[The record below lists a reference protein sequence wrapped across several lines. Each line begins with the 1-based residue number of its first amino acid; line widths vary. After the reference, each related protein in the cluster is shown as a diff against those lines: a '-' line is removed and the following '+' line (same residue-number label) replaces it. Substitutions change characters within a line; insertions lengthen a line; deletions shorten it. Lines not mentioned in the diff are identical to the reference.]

1 MLGRS
6 KSNGGGSMN
15 RICLGILALGL
26 TPLAATAQQAPA
38 AAPPASAPEVN
49 PISNGLRSLLAEE
62 SINTVAAVEEMPA
75 DKFDFRPTPQQNT
88 FGHLVVHMIR
98 ANYGLCALISGAKTP
113 PSPTLKDNDP
123 KDTLVPALKASFQ
136 FCTDSLAGIDDSHF
150 GEMVPFLNGKM
161 VSRGFMVVTASE
173 DYGDHYSTAAMY
185 LRLNGL
191 LPPTAQPKK

>member
-1 MLGRS
+1 M
-6 KSNGGGSMN
+6 K
-15 RICLGILALGL
+15 RICLATLALGL
-26 TPLAATAQQAPA
+26 APLAATAQQA
-38 AAPPASAPEVN
+38 AAPQVN
-49 PISNGLRSLLAEE
+49 PVSTGFRTLLAEE
-62 SINTVAAVEEMPA
+62 SQNTVAAVEEMPA
-75 DKFDFRPTPQQNT
+75 DKFGFRPTPQQNT

-98 ANYGLCALISGAKTP
+98 ANYGLCSLISGAKAPQAP
-113 PSPTLKDNDP
+113 PLKDDDP

-136 FCTDSLAGIDDSHF
+136 FCTDSLAEIDDSHF
-150 GEMVPFLNGKM
+150 GETVPFIGGKM